1 MRLIH
6 HFRPFLELGSCKE
19 YVMAQKTTES
29 GKRRSKKAASVQSP
43 PPAETRREAAPTGKV
58 PVRNLEEEIRR
69 RAYELYLQRGGTP
82 GNPSQDWL
90 VAEQEVRSRQ
100 MEQLG

>member
-1 MRLIH
+1 
-6 HFRPFLELGSCKE
+6 
-19 YVMAQKTTES
+19 MAQKTTES
-29 GKRRSKKAASVQSP
+29 SKRRSKKTASVQSP
-43 PPAETRREAAPTGKV
+43 AASEVRREAVSAGKV

-90 VAEQEVRSRQ
+90 VAEQEVRSRP
-100 MEQLG
+100 MEHVG